1 MKPGVGVAVRA
12 IVKGSIV
19 VALLQGALGGLIFLD
34 SGNRA
39 SALGRSD
46 GITDTPQTAPD

>member
-19 VALLQGALGGLIFLD
+19 VALLRGALVGLIFGFWE
-34 SGNRA
+34 SRQCFGA
-39 SALGRSD
+39 
-46 GITDTPQTAPD
+46 Q